1 MEFAVYDLNKDAVE
15 ISVFDKDLFS
25 PNGKTVCKF
34 LYLLLFPENPTHAV
48 VFVRTHILSVVHS
61 CNIN

>member
-34 LYLLLFPENPTHAV
+34 LYFQKIQTHAV